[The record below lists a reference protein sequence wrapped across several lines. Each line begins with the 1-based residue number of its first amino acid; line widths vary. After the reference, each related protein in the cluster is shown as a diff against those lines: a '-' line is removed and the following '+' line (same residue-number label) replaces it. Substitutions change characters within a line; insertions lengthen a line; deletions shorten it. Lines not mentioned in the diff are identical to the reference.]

1 MIFSVANYI
10 LAVKH
15 LDRMARTLGAK
26 RIYALGEEHDR
37 EALKCSVG
45 NSVLVVQVMCEG
57 KRMAMRIYM
66 RPNANLRAIYGDSY
80 YPKEL
85 LVSSSCD
92 VFGLADV
99 VLCDWKEGVS
109 LQSKIEELAHKPDK
123 MAALSQMFE
132 EFALS
137 LLGEKWAHG
146 DLKPEN
152 IIFSK
157 DGLSLIDFDAMYCE
171 GFGSEN
177 CTNIFEGYIAWLGKL
192 LKLDFGNSFK
202 YGIPVIDVIKDHMG
216 VSFAV
221 AAIATIFEF
230 LIATIFEFLIA
241 IPLGVTAATHQY
253 SVRDYIVTVLV
264 MIGISLP
271 SFFFG
276 QLLKNIFAIQL
287 EWFPASGLID
297 ASKDLSG
304 FALLMDQM
312 WHLFIPI
319 LTVVILSIGGRMRM
333 TRTNMLEV
341 LNSDYI
347 RTARAKGLKEK
358 VVIYKHAFRNTMIP
372 LVTSLAGLLP
382 GLFSGAIITEQVFG
396 LPGIGNVAFDAM
408 LVADIPFIMGYNM
421 FLALLSVIG
430 VLLADLMYAVVD
442 PRVKLG

>member
-1 MIFSVANYI
+1 MLKYI
-10 LAVKH
+10 IKRLAQ
-15 LDRMARTLGAK
+15 
-26 RIYALGEEHDR
+26 
-37 EALKCSVG
+37 
-45 NSVLVVQVMCEG
+45 SVL
-57 KRMAMRIYM
+57 I
-66 RPNANLRAIYGDSY
+66 
-80 YPKEL
+80 L
-85 LVSSSCD
+85 L
-92 VFGLADV
+92 
-99 VLCDWKEGVS
+99 GVS
-109 LQSKIEELAHKPDK
+109 LIIYMLIRLMPVDFVTQKLSSLQQSGAETPQE
-123 MAALSQMFE
+123 
-132 EFALS
+132 
-137 LLGEKWAHG
+137 
-146 DLKPEN
+146 
-152 IIFSK
+152 
-157 DGLSLIDFDAMYCE
+157 LIDTMMAQYGLDV
-171 GFGSEN
+171 G
-177 CTNIFEGYIAWLGKL
+177 IFEGYITWLGKL
-192 LKLDFGNSFK
+192 VTLDFGNSFK
-202 YGIPVIDVIKDHMG
+202 YELPVLEVIKNYMG

-230 LIATIFEFLIA
+230 MIA

-253 SVRDYIVTVLV
+253 SIRDYIVTVLV

-276 QLLKNIFAIQL
+276 QMLKNIFAIQL
-287 EWFPASGLID
+287 NWFPASGLID
-297 ASKDLSG
+297 ASKNLTG
-304 FALLMDQM
+304 FALILDQL

-396 LPGIGNVAFDAM
+396 LPGIGNMAFEAM
-408 LVADIPFIMGYNM
+408 FVADIPFIMGYNM